1 MDNNFAK
8 KAFWKKDWVNFLV
21 NLIGILIIVPLAPFI
36 CRFIPPLLV
45 GDFNF
50 DIVVSLLIA
59 ILVVRVFIW
68 LLKPM
73 ILPLFALSIVFFLYE
88 QKKGTFTIKD
98 TIRSYKFLVL
108 QNFGIKEKKATDIL
122 NLRPAMFENIQS
134 RTARVVQSKMN
145 YHDSLVRNFA
155 IVHSLDYFKEY
166 KPKYGNLARYFSLFK
181 YINQNFNYVSDPSKD
196 EYYATARETI
206 TNGFGGDCD
215 DHSILMANCMSDI
228 GAKCRLVVVENH
240 MYPELYI
247 GSKQDFLVAQQAV
260 IQMFSNYQISGIYY
274 HENEGEYWINLDYTA
289 RYPGGPYMNDKV
301 KLVIDL

>member
-1 MDNNFAK
+1 MDNNQTK
-8 KAFWKKDWVNFLV
+8 KTFWKKGWVNFLV
-21 NLIGILIIVPLAPFI
+21 NLIGILIIIPLAPFI

-50 DIVVSLLIA
+50 DIVLSLLIA
-59 ILVVRVFIW
+59 ILVVRLFIW

-73 ILPLFALSIVFFLYE
+73 ILPLFVVAFIFFFYE

-98 TIRSYKFLVL
+98 TLKSYQFLVL

-122 NLRPAMFENIQS
+122 NLKPAMFENIQS
-134 RTARVVQSKMN
+134 RMARIVQSKMN
-145 YHDSLVRNFA
+145 FKDSLVRNFA
-155 IVHSLDYFKEY
+155 ITHSLDYFKEY
-166 KPKYGNLARYFSLFK
+166 KAKYGNLARYFSLFK
-181 YINQNFNYVSDPSKD
+181 YINQHFNYVSDPSRD

-206 TNGFGGDCD
+206 LNGFGGDCD
-215 DHSILMANCMSDI
+215 DHSILMANCMMSI

-240 MYPELYI
+240 MYPELLI
-247 GSKQDFLVAQQAV
+247 GSKQDFLVAQQAI
-260 IQMFSNYQISGIYY
+260 IQMFSNYQITGIYY
-274 HENEGEYWINLDYTA
+274 HENNGEYWINLDYTA